1 MYNMKNRNVND
12 TFVIKKGYR
21 KTSKAVL
28 RFDERSKILMIN
40 GKAWNEYFSD
50 VNLTKKISDILSTTE
65 SNAGKKIVGD
75 INCIGG
81 GCSSQ
86 CRSICDALGRFIG
99 VKVNTDMR
107 HRRRNRPGKSGP
119 NSEKPNNK
127 R

>member
-1 MYNMKNRNVND
+1 MKNKNVND
-12 TFVIKKGYR
+12 SFVIKKGYR
-21 KTSKAVL
+21 KTSKAVFRL
-28 RFDERSKILMIN
+28 DERMNVLLIN
-40 GKAWNEYFSD
+40 DKPWNEYFSD
-50 VNLTKKISDILSTTE
+50 SNLTKRVSDILSIYAANGE
-65 SNAGKKIVGD
+65 KSLVGY
-75 INCIGG
+75 IQCLGG

-86 CRSICDALGRFIG
+86 CRSVCDALSRFIG